1 MLVRCLPEGAPA
13 PQFQASGRRR
23 RVVVHPKSRRG
34 QAGVKMSS
42 MIGRVSVLCAAL
54 LIGVAGRAQNQEA
67 HPETTRLIKSI
78 QGAALYQAYCAVCH
92 GKDGKGDGP
101 MAKSL
106 KVKVPDLTTIA
117 ARHGGTF
124 PLEQVQNIISG
135 EDAKPAGHGTR
146 DMPVWGPIFSQ
157 IAWDQDLGR
166 VRVYNLA
173 KYIEGLQ
180 STAQGSN
187 PKKP

>member
-1 MLVRCLPEGAPA
+1 M
-13 PQFQASGRRR
+13 
-23 RVVVHPKSRRG
+23 PKI
-34 QAGVKMSS
+34 
-42 MIGRVSVLCAAL
+42 IGRVSVLCAAL
-54 LIGVAGRAQNQEA
+54 LISVVGRAQNQA
-67 HPETTRLIKSI
+67 ARPETTHLIRSI
-78 QGAALYQAYCAVCH
+78 QGPALYQAYCAVCH
-92 GKDGKGDGP
+92 GKDGKGAGP

-117 ARHGGTF
+117 AHNGGTF

-135 EDAKPAGHGTR
+135 EEAKPAGHGTR

-166 VRVYNLA
+166 LRIYNLA
-173 KYIEGLQ
+173 KYIEGLK
-180 STAQGSN
+180 SPTQGSS